1 MAELPDWF
9 TSIPYFTKRW
19 LALTAILTLAGRF
32 GILNPF
38 NFMLFYEPFIK
49 KFEIWRAATALLM
62 YPLSPGNGFHFLVNC
77 YFLYSYS
84 IRLETDSFSGRPAD
98 YFFLLIFNWI
108 CCVIIGLLANIPVL
122 MDPMVLSILYV
133 WCQLNKDVI
142 VSFWFG
148 TRFKAMY
155 LPWVLFG
162 FNLIISGGGLQELVG
177 IIVGHIYFFL
187 MFKYPQE
194 MGGPQL
200 IQTPQI
206 FYKFFPNQRTV
217 HGFGQPPT
225 RAAPTAAPAAGN
237 QQQGEGGLNFRRH
250 DWGRGYVLGQQQ

>member
-1 MAELPDWF
+1 MTDISAWYKSLPF
-9 TSIPYFTKRW
+9 FTKWW
-19 LALTAILTLAGRF
+19 LTLTAAFTLAGRF
-32 GILNPF
+32 GIISPYHFVLI
-38 NFMLFYEPFIK
+38 YEPFIK
-49 KFEIWRAATALLM
+49 KFQIWRPITALLM

-84 IRLETDSFSGRPAD
+84 LRLETDSFEGRPAD
-98 YFFLLIFNWI
+98 YCFMLLFNWL
-108 CCVIIGLLANIPVL
+108 CCVIIGLLAEIMVL
-122 MDPMVLSILYV
+122 MDPMVLSVLYV

-162 FNLIISGGGLQELVG
+162 FNFVISGGGLQELVG

-206 FYKFFPNQRTV
+206 LYKFFPNQRTI
-217 HGFGQPPT
+217 HTFGQPPT
-225 RAAPTAAPAAGN
+225 RTAPVN
-237 QQQGEGGLNFRRH
+237 QPRPQGEDRGPYQRH
-250 DWGRGYVLGQQQ
+250 NWGRGNVLGGQ

>member
-1 MAELPDWF
+1 MADFTDWF
-9 TSIPYFTKRW
+9 KNIPYFTKRW
-19 LALTAILTLAGRF
+19 LSLTVMFTLAARF
-32 GILNPF
+32 GILNPIKF
-38 NFMLFYEPFIK
+38 VLIYEPFVK
-49 KFEIWRAATALLM
+49 KFEIWRAVTGLFM
-62 YPLSPGNGFHFLVNC
+62 YPLSPGNGLHFLINC

-84 IRLETDSFSGRPAD
+84 LRLETDLYSGRPAD
-98 YFFLLIFNWI
+98 YFFLLLFNWI
-108 CCVIIGLLANIPVL
+108 CCVVIALLADIMIL

-133 WCQLNKDVI
+133 WCQLNKDAI

-177 IIVGHIYFFL
+177 IIVGHTYFFL
-187 MFKYPQE
+187 MYKYPQE

-206 FYKFFPNQRTV
+206 FYKFFPNERTV
-217 HGFGQPPT
+217 HGFGQAPT
-225 RAAPTAAPAAGN
+225 RATPAAAAAPNQPQGGN
-237 QQQGEGGLNFRRH
+237 EGINYRRH
-250 DWGRGYVLGQQQ
+250 NWGRGYVLGQQQ